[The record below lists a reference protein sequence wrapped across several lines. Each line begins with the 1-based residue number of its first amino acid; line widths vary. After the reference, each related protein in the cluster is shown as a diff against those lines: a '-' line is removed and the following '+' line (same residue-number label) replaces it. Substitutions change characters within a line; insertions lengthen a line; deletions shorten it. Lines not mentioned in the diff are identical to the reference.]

1 MVEGVTLGPA
11 QAIRRKGFVIRIFHL
26 NSLTSI
32 FCQIRRGETRAGQ
45 GFSRID
51 KKNFD
56 LTSRSKRKA
65 IASGRPATK
74 FISQRNSQRC
84 GPEKK
89 HPEKTQGAW
98 DLPRKLSLYTP
109 GGFFSSSRFF
119 SSGVI
124 GLPGSFLGAGAGFS
138 AAGGG
143 VRCGAGAGFAAA
155 GGGVR
160 GAGLASAGGGVRCCG
175 RSLGGGVCGRAA
187 GGAGFGGG
195 CLFSGRAGS
204 G

>member
-124 GLPGSFLGAGAGFS
+124 GLPGSFLGAGAGF
-138 AAGGG
+138 
-143 VRCGAGAGFAAA
+143 
-155 GGGVR
+155 
-160 GAGLASAGGGVRCCG
+160 LASAGGGVRCCG